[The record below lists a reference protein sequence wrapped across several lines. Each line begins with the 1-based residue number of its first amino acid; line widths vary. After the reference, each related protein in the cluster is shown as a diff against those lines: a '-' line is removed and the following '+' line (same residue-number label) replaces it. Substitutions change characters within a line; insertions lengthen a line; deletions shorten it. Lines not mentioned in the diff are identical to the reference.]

1 MADHG
6 FIHQSPASF
15 LSVGIAL
22 QLSLDD
28 RNPKTQYGSTL
39 LGWKE
44 GAWLI
49 CEWPFHLGRP
59 IPCEIGTPCLV
70 RYMYDG
76 KFIGYHS
83 DIREQHLLPFPLLL
97 LTFPQTVQ
105 QVSVRKHARVPI
117 QEPLLM
123 IRIEDRT
130 IKTGATQK
138 HLIGGLLL
146 DMSVSGCCASVQRP
160 AHELCPGSGVRL
172 EFELLG
178 IGHISNLNGIVK
190 NVSEHLTHTEIG
202 IEFLF
207 NGTEFIEYRGWG
219 GSVQKALEFF
229 VMQKQPVDKL

>member
-6 FIHQSPASF
+6 FIPQTPASF

-22 QLSLDD
+22 QVSLGDH
-28 RNPKTQYGSTL
+28 NSKTQYGSTL

-49 CEWPFHLGRP
+49 CEWPFHLGQP
-59 IPCEIGTPCLV
+59 IACEIGASCLI
-70 RYMYDG
+70 RYMFDG

-83 DIREQHLLPFPLLL
+83 DIREKHLQPFPLLL
-97 LTFPQTVQ
+97 LAFPQAIQ

-123 IRIEDRT
+123 IRIEDRNLAS
-130 IKTGATQK
+130 GATQK
-138 HLIGGLLL
+138 NIIGGLLR
-146 DMSVSGCCASVQRP
+146 DVSVSGCCALVQRP
-160 AHELCPGSGVRL
+160 AYELCPGTSVRL
-172 EFELLG
+172 EFELIG
-178 IGHISNLNGIVK
+178 IGHISNLNGTVK

-219 GSVQKALEFF
+219 GSVQKAIEYCVL
-229 VMQKQPVDKL
+229 QRSIT